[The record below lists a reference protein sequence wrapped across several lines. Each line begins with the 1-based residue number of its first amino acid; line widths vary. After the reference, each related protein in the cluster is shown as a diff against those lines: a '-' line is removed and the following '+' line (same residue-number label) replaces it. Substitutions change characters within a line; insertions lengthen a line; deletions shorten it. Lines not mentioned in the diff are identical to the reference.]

1 MLQEVCVRC
10 THAHTDAG
18 IKNMYKIQNVY
29 YIRAVYFEKNAIG
42 RSIKLNVSENKP
54 KFVEE
59 VAFCVHEMK
68 ISLLRTDFTQPGC
81 VEARSRQRS
90 DGREKA
96 CRMSMGN
103 WRFFTYLSSGGG
115 AGDVGGA
122 ACASGTSCAS

>member
-1 MLQEVCVRC
+1 
-10 THAHTDAG
+10 
-18 IKNMYKIQNVY
+18 MYKIQNVY
-29 YIRAVYFEKNAIG
+29 YLGAVYFERNAIG
-42 RSIKLNVSENKP
+42 RSIKLNISENKP

-81 VEARSRQRS
+81 VETRSRDRS
-90 DGREKA
+90 DGGEKA

-115 AGDVGGA
+115 AGDVAGA
-122 ACASGTSCAS
+122 AGTSCAS